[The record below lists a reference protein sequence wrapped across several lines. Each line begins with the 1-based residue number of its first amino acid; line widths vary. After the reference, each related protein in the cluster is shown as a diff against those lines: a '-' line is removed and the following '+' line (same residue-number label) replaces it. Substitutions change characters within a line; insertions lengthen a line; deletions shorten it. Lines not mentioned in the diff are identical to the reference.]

1 MVLYQKTLYAL
12 VDQLGITDESLK
24 NETYYDIEQS
34 FLDQRLE
41 RLFSELS
48 SDDQKL
54 VNQKIEQWATPE
66 QVYAFL
72 DATID
77 DMDALNEKILS
88 DFVQEY
94 KKLMWL

>member
-54 VNQKIEQWATPE
+54 VNQKIEQ
-66 QVYAFL
+66 
-72 DATID
+72 
-77 DMDALNEKILS
+77 
-88 DFVQEY
+88 
-94 KKLMWL
+94 